1 MASKFDSN
9 SQFNIYSSFTL
20 SNDDV
25 NVVSLL
31 YAPLMGSDALMLYL
45 GLYSL
50 LERNNLRSEKIKHQ
64 DFFDI
69 FSLNTNSFLKA
80 RIKLEGIGLL
90 VSYEMPDK
98 NYTYIICPPLTAK
111 GFIKDATLGLYL
123 YAKTSR
129 ETFDF
134 IYNHFKVEKI
144 DKSNATNITKTFDEV
159 YQSQV
164 DNEITY
170 DKFKYILGKRTNRNL
185 KIKNY
190 NFDFDFFVKG
200 INLDFLETG
209 ITKTFRDQISNLAFV
224 YGFNETEMMGLY
236 SDSINSKG
244 NYEYRL
250 LKNKA
255 NTLFNYKRNMKAPK
269 LVNKD
274 DDMVANK
281 DLCDYLNN
289 VTAND
294 LLEAVIPNYPVKYL
308 KTLNDVYAELE
319 FPRGVLNCM
328 VLKVIRDKG
337 ELPTLNYFKKMA
349 GSWSENNI
357 FTTEDA
363 IKYVTEAKFEGSS
376 YENTEEDPTAIF
388 GGVEKL

>member
-1 MASKFDSN
+1 MASKFDST

-209 ITKTFRDQISNLAFV
+209 ITKTFKDQISNLAFV

-236 SDSINSKG
+236 SDSINARGIYDYK
-244 NYEYRL
+244 L

-255 NTLFNYKRNMKAPK
+255 NALFKFKKNMNAPK

-274 DDMVANK
+274 DDLVADK
-281 DLCDYLNN
+281 DLCEYLDN
-289 VTAND
+289 VSPKQ
-294 LLEAVIPNYPVKYL
+294 LLEDIIPDYPEKYL
-308 KTLNDVYAELE
+308 STLNDVYASLE

-328 VLKVIRDKG
+328 VLKVIKDKG

-349 GSWSENNI
+349 FSWSENNI

-363 IKYVTEAKFEGSS
+363 IKFVTDAKLDDKKETKDES
-376 YENTEEDPTAIF
+376 NNF
-388 GGVEKL
+388 GGFTVL

>member
-1 MASKFDSN
+1 MASKFDS
-9 SQFNIYSSFTL
+9 SSKFNIYSSFTL

-50 LERNNLRSEKIKHQ
+50 IERNNLKSESIKHE

-69 FSLNTNSFLKA
+69 FSFTSVSFLKA

-90 VSYEMPDK
+90 ISYEMQDK
-98 NYTYIICPPLTAK
+98 SYTYVICPPLTAK
-111 GFIKDATLGLYL
+111 SFIKDATLGLYL
-123 YAKTSR
+123 YAKITKD
-129 ETFDF
+129 TFDF

-144 DKSNATNITKTFDEV
+144 DKANAINITKTFDDV
-159 YQSQV
+159 YQSQI

-209 ITKTFRDQISNLAFV
+209 ITKNFKDQIQNLAFV
-224 YGFNETEMMGLY
+224 YGFNETEMMSLY
-236 SDSINSKG
+236 SDSINTKG
-244 NYEYRL
+244 IYDYKI

-255 NTLFNYKRNMKAPK
+255 NDLFKFKRNMKAPK
-269 LVNKD
+269 LINKD
-274 DDMVANK
+274 DEMVENK

-289 VTAND
+289 VTAAD
-294 LLEAVIPNYPVKYL
+294 LLEGAMPNYPEKYL
-308 KTLNDVYAELE
+308 KTLNDVYAEIML
-319 FPRGVLNCM
+319 PRGVINCM
-328 VLKVIRDKG
+328 VLKIIKDKG

-349 GSWSENNI
+349 LSWSENNI
-357 FTTEDA
+357 YTTEDA
-363 IKYVTEAKFEGSS
+363 IKFVTNAKLEQEVNDES
-376 YENTEEDPTAIF
+376 NNF
-388 GGVEKL
+388 GGFNVL

>member
-1 MASKFDSN
+1 MATKFDST

-45 GLYSL
+45 GLSSL
-50 LERNNLRSEKIKHQ
+50 LERNNLRSEKLKHQ
-64 DFFDI
+64 DLFDI
-69 FSLNTNSFLKA
+69 FSFTQASFLKA

-90 VSYEMPDK
+90 VTYEMPDK
-98 NYTYIICPPLTAK
+98 SYTYVLCPPLTAK

-123 YAKTSR
+123 YAKITK

-144 DKSNATNITKTFDEV
+144 DKASANNITKTFDEV
-159 YQSQV
+159 YQSQL

-170 DKFKYILGKRTNRNL
+170 DKFKYILGKRPNRNL

-209 ITKTFRDQISNLAFV
+209 ITKIFRDQISNLAFV

-255 NTLFNYKRNMKAPK
+255 NQLFNYKRNMKAPK

-274 DDMVANK
+274 EEMVADN

-289 VTAND
+289 VTPSD
-294 LLEAVIPNYPVKYL
+294 LLESTIPDYPVKYL
-308 KTLNDVYAELE
+308 DRLNDIYANLD
-319 FPRGVLNCM
+319 FPRGVINCM
-328 VLKVIRDKG
+328 VLKVIKDKG
-337 ELPTLNYFKKMA
+337 ELPTTNYFKKMA

-363 IKYVTEAKFEGSS
+363 IKFVTDAKLDKKDNDTNPNSNNGGFE
-376 YENTEEDPTAIF
+376 E
-388 GGVEKL
+388 L

>member
-1 MASKFDSN
+1 MASKFDSS

-45 GLYSL
+45 GFSSL
-50 LERNNLRSEKIKHQ
+50 LERNNLKSEMIKHQ

-69 FSLNTNSFLKA
+69 YSLTQASFIKA
-80 RIKLEGIGLL
+80 RIKLEAIGLL
-90 VSYEMPDK
+90 VTYEMADK
-98 NYTYIICPPLTAK
+98 SYTYVLCPPLSAK
-111 GFIKDATLGLYL
+111 SFIKDATLGLYL
-123 YAKTSR
+123 YAKTSK

-144 DKSNATNITKTFDEV
+144 DKVNATNITKTFDEV
-159 YQSQV
+159 YQSQL

-170 DKFKYILGKRTNRNL
+170 DKFKYILGKRTNKNL

-209 ITKTFRDQISNLAFV
+209 ITKTFKDQISNLAFV

-236 SDSINSKG
+236 SDSINARG
-244 NYEYRL
+244 NYDYKL

-255 NTLFNYKRNMKAPK
+255 NALFTFKRNMKAPK

-274 DDMVANK
+274 ENMVADN
-281 DLCDYLNN
+281 DLCEYLDN
-289 VTAND
+289 VTATA
-294 LLEAVIPNYPVKYL
+294 LLEDVMPDYPIKYL
-308 KTLNDVYAELE
+308 DRLNDIYAGLE
-319 FPRGVLNCM
+319 FPRGVINCM
-328 VLKVIRDKG
+328 VLKVIKDKG
-337 ELPTLNYFKKMA
+337 ELPTLNYFKKMS
-349 GSWSENNI
+349 GTWSENNI
-357 FTTEDA
+357 FTTQDA
-363 IKYVTEAKFEGSS
+363 IKFVTNAKIDDKPANDNNGGFE
-376 YENTEEDPTAIF
+376 E
-388 GGVEKL
+388 L

>member
-1 MASKFDSN
+1 MASKFDSS

-45 GLYSL
+45 GLNSFI
-50 LERNNLRSEKIKHQ
+50 ERNNLKSEKIKHQ
-64 DFFDI
+64 DLFDI
-69 FSLNTNSFLKA
+69 FSLTPQSFLKA

-90 VSYEMPDK
+90 ISYEMADK
-98 NYTYIICPPLTAK
+98 NYVYIICPPLTAK
-111 GFIKDATLGLYL
+111 GFLKDATLGLYL
-123 YAKTSR
+123 YAKTSK

-134 IYNHFKVEKI
+134 IYNHFKIEKI
-144 DKSNATNITKTFDEV
+144 DKGNAVNITKTFDEV

-170 DKFKYILGKRTNRNL
+170 DKFKYILGRRTNRNL

-209 ITKTFRDQISNLAFV
+209 ITKTFKDQISNLAFV
-224 YGFNETEMMGLY
+224 YGFNETEMMSLY
-236 SDSINSKG
+236 SDSINAKG
-244 NYEYRL
+244 NYEYKL
-250 LKNKA
+250 LKNRA
-255 NTLFNYKRNMKAPK
+255 NNLFKFKKNMNAPK

-274 DDMVANK
+274 DNIVADS
-281 DLCDYLNN
+281 DLCQYLEN
-289 VTAND
+289 VSPKQ
-294 LLEAVIPNYPVKYL
+294 LLEDIIPNYPEKYL
-308 KTLNDVYAELE
+308 NTLNDVYATLE
-319 FPRGVLNCM
+319 FPRGVINCM
-328 VLKVIRDKG
+328 VLKILKDKN

-349 GSWSENNI
+349 SSWSENNI

-363 IKYVTEAKFEGSS
+363 IKFVTEAKLDNSKAEDTKSNNIEGFE
-376 YENTEEDPTAIF
+376 E
-388 GGVEKL
+388 L

>member
-1 MASKFDSN
+1 MASKFDSA

-20 SNDDV
+20 SSDDV
-25 NVVSLL
+25 SVVSLL

-50 LERNNLRSEKIKHQ
+50 LERNNLKSEKIKHQ

-69 FSLNTNSFLKA
+69 FSLNQTSFLKA

-90 VSYEMPDK
+90 ISYEMADK
-98 NYTYIICPPLTAK
+98 SYTYVICPPLTAK

-123 YAKTSR
+123 YAKTSK
-129 ETFDF
+129 ETFEF

-144 DKSNATNITKTFDEV
+144 DKANATNITKTFDEV

-209 ITKTFRDQISNLAFV
+209 ITKTFKDQISNLAFV

-236 SDSINSKG
+236 SDSINARGIYDYK
-244 NYEYRL
+244 L

-255 NTLFNYKRNMKAPK
+255 NALFKFKKNMNAPK

-274 DDMVANK
+274 DDLVADK
-281 DLCDYLNN
+281 DLCEYLDN
-289 VTAND
+289 VSPKQ
-294 LLEAVIPNYPVKYL
+294 LLEDIIPDYPEKYL
-308 KTLNDVYAELE
+308 STLNDVYASLE

-328 VLKVIRDKG
+328 VLKVLKDKG

-349 GSWSENNI
+349 FSWSENNI

-363 IKYVTEAKFEGSS
+363 IKFVTDAKLDDKKETKDES
-376 YENTEEDPTAIF
+376 NNF
-388 GGVEKL
+388 GGFTVL